1 MKIDLYLSP
10 CTKLKSKWL
19 KDLNIKSDTL
29 NLTEEKVEKS
39 FELIATGGNYLNRTS
54 MAHALRSRIDK
65 WDLMKVL

>member
-10 CTKLKSKWL
+10 CTKLKSKW
-19 KDLNIKSDTL
+19 LNIKSDTL